1 VLPDLQLLA
10 VLLLEHEHRVAVV
23 NVAKVIAKQLKKYG
37 KPIGVKSCTLIKITN
52 GTRTPGSISGG
63 TNPTPVS
70 YPATGFIESYDA
82 DDIDGT
88 LILASDRKISI
99 LGGTLPAGIAP
110 TDSDQVT
117 IADAT
122 GLSATYAIMK
132 GVQGDGVGAVYS
144 MQGRKVT

>member
-1 VLPDLQLLA
+1 MLLS
-10 VLLLEHEHRVAVV
+10 EYESGVAAV
-23 NVAKVIAKQLKKYG
+23 NVAKIIAKNLKKYG
-37 KPIGVKSCTLIKITN
+37 KPVGVKPCTLIKITV
-52 GTRTPGSISGG
+52 GTRTPGSVSAG
-63 TNPTPVS
+63 TNPTQVS

-82 DDIDGT
+82 DDIDGA

-110 TDSDQVT
+110 TDNDLVSIT
-117 IADAT
+117 DAT

-132 GVQGDGVGAVYS
+132 GVQGDGVGAIYT